1 MATGKNLEQLVRV
14 DREERERLAEALGVG
29 QRSARLSGLAGAT
42 YGPASQVRQLS
53 SEEKQAVIDR
63 LRREGKL

>member
-1 MATGKNLEQLVRV
+1 MATGRDWDRLVRHV
-14 DREERERLAEALGVG
+14 ERGQQAQARGVG
-29 QRSARLSGLAGAT
+29 PGSAKLRGLAGAT

-53 SEEKQAVIDR
+53 SDEKQAVIDR